1 MTTRASHGP
10 ATRLIHTGE
19 RPPAAASLT
28 VPIYETST
36 FVFES
41 AADVEAY
48 AAGTRP
54 GYLYSRYENPTVVA
68 VETKLAE
75 IDGAEASLVF
85 GSGMAAIST
94 ALFGLLEAGDEVVCC
109 AAIYGGTFHVLTG
122 LASRFGITTRFASLE
137 EFRTP
142 AALIGPKTRLVWFE
156 SPINPT
162 LRVIDVAS
170 VAHACRTAGVLS
182 VMDNTFASPINQ
194 PVLAMGVDLSMQ
206 SVTKYLNG
214 HSDVTGGVLSG
225 RAGLIGRLAKTRRL
239 LGGILD
245 PQPAYA
251 LGRGMKT
258 LTLRVARHNDNA
270 LALARALEGHPA
282 LAAVHY
288 PGLASHPDHAIAKR
302 TDERLRR
309 HGVHRPG
316 GRADGG
322 VPCLRP
328 PAGVPARGQPGRRR
342 EPVQPADPDVA
353 VRAERR
359 GAGEGRRHP
368 RHDAPVGGARRRR
381 RPHRRREA
389 GHRRLKLVGAASAD
403 AFPSPEPRAPRPEPR
418 YFFPVCS
425 CRKSS
430 TRSSIR

>member
-48 AAGTRP
+48 AAGTKP

-122 LASRFGITTRFASLE
+122 LASRFGITTRFASLD

-162 LRVIDVAS
+162 LRVVDVAS
-170 VAHACRTAGVLS
+170 VAHACRAAGVLS

-288 PGLASHPDHAIAKR
+288 PGLASHPDHAIASAQMSGFGGMVCIDLAGGQTAAFR
-302 TDERLRR
+302 AFDRLQVFQRAASLGGAESLCSLPILTSQYGLNDEAL
-309 HGVHRPG
+309 
-316 GRADGG
+316 AK
-322 VPCLRP
+322 
-328 PAGVPARGQPGRRR
+328 AGVTRGMMRLSVGL
-342 EPVQPADPDVA
+342 EDADDLIADVKQA
-353 VRAERR
+353 IE
-359 GAGEGRRHP
+359 E
-368 RHDAPVGGARRRR
+368 
-381 RPHRRREA
+381 
-389 GHRRLKLVGAASAD
+389 
-403 AFPSPEPRAPRPEPR
+403 
-418 YFFPVCS
+418 
-425 CRKSS
+425 
-430 TRSSIR
+430 